1 MDMFEQAFRT
11 LPDTVIITD
20 VYWYIIDFNRE
31 GPFGRLKKGRN
42 LTNYMPDCQEQPRDR
57 YACGGRVYKRSVSPV
72 HEGGVPAG
80 YVVYMADITEKER
93 LTELRRKK
101 NEELKE
107 LVRKQAQANAELE
120 EYVRQ
125 AEALNDYGEQVRIAR
140 AIHDNDGHAITALN
154 TISRMCLMLRSSDPA
169 EFRRL
174 IAEGTAICRRTAKE
188 QDPSAGRTLPQLLED
203 FRSGRPFPVDL
214 SVTGEEPAFA
224 APLHEVILRMCKE
237 AYHNTLS
244 HSMADRLAIEARMA
258 PDRLTVRITD
268 NGSFHGTLEKGFG
281 LTAMEENVTASGGT
295 LIFETEEGKGFGIT
309 AEWRKSS

>member
-1 MDMFEQAFRT
+1 MDQFEQAFRT

-20 VYWYIIDFNRE
+20 AYWYIIDFNRE
-31 GPFGRLKKGRN
+31 SPFGHLKKGRN

-57 YACGGRVYKRSVSPV
+57 YYCGGKVFKRAVSPV
-72 HEGGVPAG
+72 SEGGVVAG
-80 YVVYMADITEKER
+80 YVVYLVDITEKER
-93 LTELRRKK
+93 LTELRRRKS
-101 NEELKE
+101 EELTK

-125 AEALNDYGEQVRIAR
+125 AEALNDVGEQVRIAR

-154 TISRMCLMLRSSDPA
+154 TISRMCMMLRGSDPG

-174 IAEGTAICRRTAKE
+174 IAEGTAICRRTAE
-188 QDPSAGRTLPQLLED
+188 ERDQAGGRTLRELLEE
-203 FRSGRPFPVDL
+203 FRRGQPFPVDL

-244 HSMADRLAIEARMA
+244 HSLADRLAIEARMA
-258 PDRLTVRITD
+258 PDSLTMRIRD
-268 NGSFHGTLEKGFG
+268 NGSFHGTLEKGYG
-281 LTAMEENVTASGGT
+281 LTAMEENVTATGGT
-295 LIFETEEGKGFGIT
+295 LVFETEEGKGFGIT
-309 AEWRKSS
+309 AEWRKTT